1 MTPYKALNQ
10 GVAPVTYGEGS
21 RPPRGDYARAR
32 ADYTCEQAWSLYSRP
47 CKTLQT
53 RMNTGFAGHA
63 PMVVSPEFN
72 SNGV

>member
-1 MTPYKALNQ
+1 MTLTLCGFPLSNYVN
-10 GVAPVTYGEGS
+10 
-21 RPPRGDYARAR
+21 
-32 ADYTCEQAWSLYSRP
+32 SRP

-72 SNGV
+72 SNGVLD